1 MLDFFSPAVVRLRRR
16 RDVAGLIQTL
26 HTGSLRERRAA
37 ANALILIPDPR
48 AAEPLTAALRDSD
61 ALVRQNAALALG
73 ELQGP
78 RPEYEA
84 TVDPLVAALADTSPS
99 VRAMAASA
107 LGRRKDGRAVPALI
121 ALLDDGDDAVR
132 TVATAVLASFDDARA
147 REALAA
153 RRTRG

>member
-1 MLDFFSPAVVRLRRR
+1 MLDFFSPSVTRLRRR

-26 HTGSLRERRAA
+26 RTGSQRDRRAA

-48 AAEPLTAALRDSD
+48 AAEPLTTALRDSD
-61 ALVRQNAALALG
+61 PLVRQNAALALG

-78 RPEYEA
+78 RPDYDA
-84 TVDPLVAALADTSPS
+84 TVEPLVAALEDSSPP

-107 LGRRKDGRAVPALI
+107 LGRRKDSRALPGLI
-121 ALLDDGDDAVR
+121 SLLGDENAGVR
-132 TVATAVLASFDDARA
+132 TTARAVLASFDDARA

-153 RRTRG
+153 TRTRG